1 MEDDARRDLPTHRP
15 TPSISDPIKHSD
27 LIDQIFPYY
36 IVLSEGVETPA
47 LKIAQSAADNFLLYR
62 FLKSVVRFY
71 NIGRDPNKH
80 SEIIHRLK
88 VVIDTAGMIS

>member
-1 MEDDARRDLPTHRP
+1 MLLQYHPRLE
-15 TPSISDPIKHSD
+15 SVD
-27 LIDQIFPYY
+27 LIHVYKQLHY

-80 SEIIHRLK
+80 SEIIHRPK